1 MNTSNKRIV
10 AAKLYNLTSR
20 NLEVVQ
26 NYQKYT
32 EDDMGTWKKLFQNQ
46 MRQAPFLAHSA
57 FLSGIKKL
65 GINEEIPK
73 FKEVYNMLWENTG
86 WGIYVC
92 DGTLD
97 DAILYAGLANKLF
110 PVTNFFR
117 SPDDWTYTPAPD
129 MFHEIYGHL
138 PMLNHPEY
146 GDLLK
151 LFGDI
156 AEEFDYNQDVVKM
169 LPPLFWF
176 LVEFV
181 LTYEHGQ
188 LKCAGPGILSSVN
201 ELLHSINSEKPTRHI
216 VGQSEEAMK
225 KSIRQIISTDYD
237 ISDFQH
243 EYFVV
248 QGFSHWRDLILCI
261 PDVIRERV

>member
-1 MNTSNKRIV
+1 MNTNRNNALSFLNELASRD
-10 AAKLYNLTSR
+10 LT
-20 NLEVVQ
+20 EVQ
-26 NYQKYT
+26 NYSKYT
-32 EDDMGTWKKLFQNQ
+32 EQDKRTWRKLFENQ
-46 MRQAPFLAHSA
+46 MRQAPFVAHSA
-57 FLSGIKKL
+57 FISGLTKL
-65 GINEEIPK
+65 EINGNIPK
-73 FKEVYNMLWENTG
+73 FEDVNSALRKNSG

-92 DGTLD
+92 HGTLED
-97 DAILYAGLANKLF
+97 SVLYAGLATKMF

-117 SPDDWTYTPAPD
+117 SAEDWTYTPAPD

-146 GDLLK
+146 GELLK
-151 LFGDI
+151 LFGEI
-156 AEEFDYNQDVVKM
+156 AEEFDYQEEVIKM

-201 ELLHSINSEKPTRHI
+201 ELLYCVHSEKPSRHMI
-216 VGQSEEAMK
+216 GQSEEAMK
-225 KSIRQIISTDYD
+225 KSIRQIIPTVYD
-237 ISDFQH
+237 IENFQH

-248 QGFSHWRDLILCI
+248 QGFSHWKDLILCI